1 MENNI
6 LQITTGHKREPYHLC
21 IHNIVKETP
30 VSYKKLYFDA
40 SQQGNSQRKFFSW
53 LVILWNFEYISL
65 PVILSLSLSYMR
77 TRVHTH
83 VHMH

>member
-1 MENNI
+1 MMENNI

-40 SQQGNSQRKFFSW
+40 SQQGNSQRKFFS
-53 LVILWNFEYISL
+53 
-65 PVILSLSLSYMR
+65 
-77 TRVHTH
+77 
-83 VHMH
+83 